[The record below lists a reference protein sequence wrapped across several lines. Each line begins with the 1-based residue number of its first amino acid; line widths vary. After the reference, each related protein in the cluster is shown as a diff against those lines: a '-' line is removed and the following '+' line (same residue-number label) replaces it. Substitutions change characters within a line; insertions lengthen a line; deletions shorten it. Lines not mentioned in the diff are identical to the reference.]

1 LRSTTEPLLDVA
13 RARAETRGCAN
24 VIHLNAAGAAL
35 LPTPV
40 LEATIGHLRLE
51 GQIGGYEAAAANA
64 EALERPYAAIAELIG
79 CKPTEVAL
87 VENATRAW
95 DMAFYGIP
103 FAPGDRVLT
112 SVAEY
117 ASNYV
122 ACLQVARRHGIR
134 VEVVPNDASGQL
146 DVDALAAAVDDD
158 VRLISVTHVP
168 TNGGLVNP
176 AAEIGRIAREA
187 GILYLLDACQSVGQL
202 PIDVERIGCDFLS
215 ATGRK
220 YLRGPRGTGFLYVRE
235 SALERV
241 EPPFLD
247 LHAARWVSTDDY
259 ELRPDARRFENWE
272 TNYAGK
278 VGLGVAVDYL
288 LGWGIEPVWQTIHA
302 LGEAFRA
309 RLAEIPGVRVED
321 EGAVRCGIVTFTK
334 DGLDPRELRERLR
347 PEGINVWW
355 SDVTSTRLDMER
367 RGLEIVVRA
376 SVHYYNT
383 LEEIE
388 AFCEHLERRDG

>member
-1 LRSTTEPLLDVA
+1 MLDVA
-13 RARAETRGCAN
+13 RARAETPGCAH
-24 VIHLNAAGAAL
+24 VVHLNAAGAAL
-35 LPTPV
+35 LPEPV
-40 LEATIGHLRLE
+40 VEATIGHLRLE
-51 GQIGGYEAAAANA
+51 AERGGYEAAAANA
-64 EALERPYAAIAELIG
+64 AALERPYGAIAELIG
-79 CKPTEVAL
+79 CRPSEVAI

-103 FAPGDRVLT
+103 FAAGDRVLT

-122 ACLQVARRHGIR
+122 AYLQMARRRGIR
-134 VEVVPNDASGQL
+134 VEVVPNDVSGQL
-146 DVDALAAAVDDD
+146 DVDALERMVDDD
-158 VRLISVTHVP
+158 VRLISITHVP

-176 AAEIGRIAREA
+176 AAAVGRIAREA
-187 GILYLLDACQSVGQL
+187 GILYLLDACQSIGQL
-202 PIDVERIGCDFLS
+202 PLDVEEVGCDFLS

-220 YLRGPRGTGFLYVRE
+220 YLRAPRGTGFLYVRA

-247 LHAARWVSTDDY
+247 LHAASWVADDAY

-272 TNYAGK
+272 ANYAGK

-288 LGWGIEPVWQTIHA
+288 LGWGIDAVWETVRELA
-302 LGEAFRA
+302 EAFRA
-309 RLAEIPGVRVED
+309 RLAEIPGVRVRD
-321 EGAVRCGIVTFTK
+321 EGRERCGIVTFTK
-334 DGLDPRELRERLR
+334 DGLDARALREQLR

-367 RGLEIVVRA
+367 RGIEVVVRA

-383 LEEIE
+383 GEDIE
-388 AFCEHLERRDG
+388 TFCARLERHAGA